1 MTFAL
6 IGKKLGMTQVYD
18 EDNNL
23 VPVTIIQAG
32 PCPVLQIKTSL
43 NDGYLNISVRIENL
57 DNGMVID
64 FNFRLYGSSPY
75 PINEAYLERGVR
87 CPVEEYSTYNT
98 SVAITIGGVSAIA
111 LVIGLAAWRRRRL
124 DEIIGVPEPFVGG
137 GDLSAIVSPLEVD
150 SSN

>member
-1 MTFAL
+1 MPSSGFL
-6 IGKKLGMTQVYD
+6 PYEFNFSERWV
-18 EDNNL
+18 
-23 VPVTIIQAG
+23 
-32 PCPVLQIKTSL
+32 VLNILETSL

-64 FNFRLYGSSPY
+64 FNFRLYGNSPY

-87 CPVEEYSTYNT
+87 CPVEEFSTYNT

-111 LVIGLAAWRRRRL
+111 LVVGVAAWRRRRF
-124 DEIIGVPEPFVGG
+124 DEVIGVPEPFVGG
-137 GDLSAIVSPLEVD
+137 GDLSAIVSPIEVD